1 MLRVFFAEWR
11 KLRRPT
17 LFLGTYGA
25 ALGLTALISSLLYL
39 RIDSASGNGD
49 RGRIITPE
57 QLSGEDGS
65 IVSFEFV
72 GSGISFL
79 GLLPTIAF
87 CVFAAQTSQEY
98 TYGTLRNLL
107 VRQPRRITLLVG
119 KIAAMKVF
127 VLLLTLTS
135 AIVSILISY
144 FLSDR
149 AGVSTDLWFTSD
161 GRTAIYESLL
171 NVFISVV
178 YFALVGIVL
187 GLLLRSPISSI
198 SIGILWLLI
207 IEGLI
212 GAVKPVTLE
221 WMPGYQLS
229 TIAEGGNF
237 TVTYSHAL
245 TLGSIYVAV
254 ALLISGV
261 LFARRDVAN

>member
-25 ALGLTALISSLLYL
+25 ALGFTALISSFLYL
-39 RIDSASGNGD
+39 MIDSESGNGD

-57 QLSGEDGS
+57 QLSQANGS
-65 IVSFEFV
+65 VVGFESL
-72 GSGISFL
+72 G
-79 GLLPTIAF
+79 GLLGIIAL

-107 VRQPRRITLLVG
+107 VRQPRRITLLIG
-119 KIAAMKVF
+119 KIAAMKTF
-127 VLLLTLTS
+127 VILLTLTS
-135 AIVSILISY
+135 AIVSITISY
-144 FLSDR
+144 FLSDG
-149 AGVSTDLWFTSD
+149 AGVSNDLWFTPD
-161 GRTAIYESLL
+161 GRSAIYQSLL
-171 NVFISVV
+171 NVYISVI

-207 IEGLI
+207 IENLI

-221 WMPGYQLS
+221 WMPGFQLS
-229 TIAEGGNF
+229 SIAEGGNF
-237 TVTYSHAL
+237 TVSYSHAL

-254 ALLISGV
+254 ALLVSGA

>member
-1 MLRVFFAEWR
+1 MIRVVLAEWR

-17 LFLGTYGA
+17 LFLGTLGA
-25 ALGLTALISSLLYL
+25 ALFFTGLTTSFLYL
-39 RIDSASGNGD
+39 MIDSEQGNSD
-49 RGRIITPE
+49 RGRQVSREI
-57 QLSGEDGS
+57 LNLASGSVYGFAS
-65 IVSFEFV
+65 V
-72 GSGISFL
+72 G
-79 GLLPTIAF
+79 GLLGVIAL

-119 KIAAMKVF
+119 KIAAMKTF

-135 AIVSILISY
+135 AIVSISISY
-144 FLSDR
+144 FLADG
-149 AGVSTDLWFTSD
+149 AGVSNDLWFTSD
-161 GRTAIYESLL
+161 GRTAIYQSLL
-171 NVFISVV
+171 NVYISVI

-207 IEGLI
+207 IENLI

-221 WMPGYQLS
+221 WMPGFQLS
-229 TIAEGGNF
+229 SIAEGGNF

-254 ALLISGV
+254 ALLVSGV

>member
-11 KLRRPT
+11 KLRRPS

-49 RGRIITPE
+49 RIITPE

-161 GRTAIYESLL
+161 GRTVIFQTLL
-171 NVFISVV
+171 NVYISVF
-178 YFALVGIVL
+178 YTGIIGMVL
-187 GLLLRSPISSI
+187 GLLLRSPITSI
-198 SIGILWLLI
+198 SIGILWFVI
-207 IEGLI
+207 VENAI
-212 GAVKPVTLE
+212 GAVKPVTLK

>member
-25 ALGLTALISSLLYL
+25 ALGFTALICSFLYL
-39 RIDSASGNGD
+39 MIDSESGNGD
-49 RGRIITPE
+49 RGRIITAE
-57 QLSGEDGS
+57 QLSLADGS
-65 IVSFEFV
+65 IVGFESL
-72 GSGISFL
+72 G
-79 GLLPTIAF
+79 GLLGIIAL

-135 AIVSILISY
+135 AIVSIAISY

-221 WMPGYQLS
+221 WMPGFQLS
-229 TIAEGGNF
+229 SIAEGGNF

-245 TLGSIYVAV
+245 TLGSVYVAV

>member
-25 ALGLTALISSLLYL
+25 ALGFTALICSFLYL
-39 RIDSASGNGD
+39 MIDSESGNGD
-49 RGRIITPE
+49 RGRIITAE
-57 QLSGEDGS
+57 QLSLADGS
-65 IVSFEFV
+65 IVGFESL
-72 GSGISFL
+72 G
-79 GLLPTIAF
+79 GLLGIIAL

-135 AIVSILISY
+135 AIVSIVISY
-144 FLSDR
+144 LLSDR

-221 WMPGYQLS
+221 WMPGFQLS
-229 TIAEGGNF
+229 SIAEGGNF

-245 TLGSIYVAV
+245 TLGSIYVVV

>member
-1 MLRVFFAEWR
+1 MLKVFFAEWR

-25 ALGLTALISSLLYL
+25 ALGFTALINSFLYL
-39 RIDSASGNGD
+39 MINSESGNGD

-57 QLSGEDGS
+57 QLSGADGS
-65 IVSFEFV
+65 VVGFESI
-72 GSGISFL
+72 G
-79 GLLPTIAF
+79 GLLGIIAL

-107 VRQPRRITLLVG
+107 VRQPRRITLLLG
-119 KIAAMKVF
+119 KIAAMKTF

-135 AIVSILISY
+135 SLVSISISY

-161 GRTAIYESLL
+161 GRTAIFQSLL
-171 NVFISVV
+171 NVYISVI
-178 YFALVGIVL
+178 YFALVGMVL

-207 IEGLI
+207 IENLI
-212 GAVKPVTLE
+212 GAVKPVTLN
-221 WMPGYQLS
+221 WMPGFQLS
-229 TIAEGGNF
+229 SIAEGGNF

-245 TLGSIYVAV
+245 TVGSIYVAV
-254 ALLISGV
+254 GLIVAGT